1 MRSITAPFRAE
12 VGTSVLKEQIKR
24 MVNTDA
30 LVAVLQKIRESARKD
45 RNDDICREKYDALTA
60 TFHEYEWSAMREG
73 NIYICSV
80 VLSVDGC

>member
-1 MRSITAPFRAE
+1 M
-12 VGTSVLKEQIKR
+12 L
-24 MVNTDA
+24 NTDA

-73 NIYICSV
+73 NIYIYMIGSTFCRWMLTYTPNGYEPDPKISR
-80 VLSVDGC
+80 